1 MNLFDSFQRDQT
13 TLSKRGHKSNR
24 YFCKNAYLPKE
35 DFMQFSLNDIDN
47 ITVSFRILLSFN
59 ESINALLI

>member
-1 MNLFDSFQRDQT
+1 MNLFDSFQREQT

-24 YFCKNAYLPKE
+24 NFCKNAYLPNSFKE

-47 ITVSFRILLSFN
+47 ITVSEFY
-59 ESINALLI
+59 

>member
-1 MNLFDSFQRDQT
+1 MNLFDSFQREQT

-24 YFCKNAYLPKE
+24 NFCKNAYFPKE

-47 ITVSFRILLSFN
+47 ITVSEFY
-59 ESINALLI
+59 

>member
-1 MNLFDSFQRDQT
+1 MNLFDSFQREQT
-13 TLSKRGHKSNR
+13 TLSKRRHKSNR
-24 YFCKNAYLPKE
+24 NFCKNAYLPKE

-47 ITVSFRILLSFN
+47 ISFRIFLSFN

>member
-1 MNLFDSFQRDQT
+1 MNLFDIFQREQT

-24 YFCKNAYLPKE
+24 NFCKNAYLPKE

-47 ITVSFRILLSFN
+47 ITVSEFY
-59 ESINALLI
+59 

>member
-24 YFCKNAYLPKE
+24 NFCKNAYLPKE